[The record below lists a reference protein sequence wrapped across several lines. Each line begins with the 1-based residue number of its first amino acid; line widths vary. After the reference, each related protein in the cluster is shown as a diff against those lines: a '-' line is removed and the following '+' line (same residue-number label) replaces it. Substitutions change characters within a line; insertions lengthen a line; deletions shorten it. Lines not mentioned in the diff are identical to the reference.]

1 MFCKNCGKQLADN
14 AFACPE
20 CGCMVAQKNA
30 QATEKPTTAKKTNA
44 GFFISLF
51 SIIALAVWGLTTGYL
66 PYELGFAYDG
76 VHLII
81 SIVSAGCATT
91 AFIFSFFEKENK
103 ALKLIGILVFIFCF
117 VQTLTVIYQIRIIRF
132 GYGY

>member
-30 QATEKPTTAKKTNA
+30 QATEKPTPAKKTNA

-51 SIIALAVWGLTTGYL
+51 SIIALAVWGITMGQL
-66 PYELGFAYDG
+66 PYELGIAYRDE
-76 VHLII
+76 HLIL

-117 VQTLTVIYQIRIIRF
+117 VYTVNVISVIRQMKI
-132 GYGY
+132 YGY

>member
-30 QATEKPTTAKKTNA
+30 QATEKPTPAKKTNA

-51 SIIALAVWGLTTGYL
+51 SIIALAVWGITMGQL
-66 PYELGFAYDG
+66 PYELGIAYSD
-76 VHLII
+76 VHLIL

-117 VQTLTVIYQIRIIRF
+117 VYTVNVISVIRQMKI
-132 GYGY
+132 YGY